1 MCLTRAQAIEA
12 AATRLALEQLVDSL
26 LSLNEAEMAARLAC
40 EDALRSRTA
49 ETVLLRSAGMEK
61 DLAIQGLEQA
71 MDHQA
76 ADYQK
81 RLFNRGITWGGIG
94 VGVGAIVTLVLL
106 NTASP

>member
-1 MCLTRAQAIEA
+1 
-12 AATRLALEQLVDSL
+12 
-26 LSLNEAEMAARLAC
+26 MAARLAC

-81 RLFNRGITWGGIG
+81 RLFNRGLTWGGIG